1 MIKTLI
7 LFGLLLFP
15 TIASADCW
23 QIRNDA
29 AQKMCLA
36 KTKKD
41 ENYCWQIRDNDQQ
54 KYCLALIRPDRNI
67 CWQIKNEEKKQEC
80 LALL

>member
-1 MIKTLI
+1 M
-7 LFGLLLFP
+7 
-15 TIASADCW
+15 
-23 QIRNDA
+23 
-29 AQKMCLA
+29 
-36 KTKKD
+36 D